1 MVHFEQEALAAG
13 LLALAG
19 VFGIGEGQ
27 LLQRTTRRAGWAYF
41 NRSGKSFSDSLTLH
55 AKIANRRKDA
65 LHKFSRSQVNQ
76 HGTIIVGD
84 VSPTKLAKTTLAKSV
99 LDAGWAN

>member
-1 MVHFEQEALAAG
+1 M
-13 LLALAG
+13 
-19 VFGIGEGQ
+19 
-27 LLQRTTRRAGWAYF
+27 
-41 NRSGKSFSDSLTLH
+41 
-55 AKIANRRKDA
+55 
-65 LHKFSRSQVNQ
+65 HKFSRSQVNQ